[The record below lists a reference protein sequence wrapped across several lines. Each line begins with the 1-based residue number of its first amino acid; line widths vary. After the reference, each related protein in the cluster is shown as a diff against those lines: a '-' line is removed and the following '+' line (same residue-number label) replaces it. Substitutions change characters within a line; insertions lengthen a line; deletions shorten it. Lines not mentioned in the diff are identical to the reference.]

1 MNTNANFI
9 DDARQIV
16 QDYFEQ
22 RVHYEYTMERAAAGR
37 RSGAYTEDYERGVR
51 IDCENAMANLRG
63 VARQR
68 LTALEQEFKTDLL
81 KRTAPNGAELD
92 GADFRLLSSGLPM
105 SAAEFS
111 ALCERNASNETVLR
125 AAGSYAAQHDMIPY
139 FRQYY
144 HTPTERMDAFAHI
157 VKTARVA
164 LDAQRQYCSALDPKH
179 WACVTGADAK
189 VIGTSAEYYKGK
201 TGSSSTT
208 APTTTA
214 AANSNTAWSAQDST
228 INGVT

>member
-9 DDARQIV
+9 NDARQIV
-16 QDYFEQ
+16 RDYFEQ
-22 RVHYEYTMERAAAGR
+22 RVHYEGIMERAAAGR

-68 LTALEQEFKTDLL
+68 LAGLEQEFKDDLL

-92 GADFRLLSSGLPM
+92 SADFRLLSSGLPM
-105 SAAEFS
+105 SVAEFS

-144 HTPTERMDAFAHI
+144 RTPTERVDAFSHI
-157 VKTARVA
+157 IETARVA

-179 WACVTGADAK
+179 WACVTGDDAK
-189 VIGTSAEYYKGK
+189 VIGSSADYYKGK
-201 TGSSSTT
+201 TGSSSTA
-208 APTTTA
+208 APSAAGAASTTT
-214 AANSNTAWSAQDST
+214 WSAQDST
-228 INGVT
+228 INGVV

>member
-9 DDARQIV
+9 NDARQIV
-16 QDYFEQ
+16 RDYFEQ
-22 RVHYEYTMERAAAGR
+22 RVHYEGIMERAAAGR

-68 LTALEQEFKTDLL
+68 LAGLEQEFKDDLL

-92 GADFRLLSSGLPM
+92 SADFRLLSSGLPM

-144 HTPTERMDAFAHI
+144 RTPTERVDAFSHI
-157 VKTARVA
+157 IETARVA

-179 WACVTGADAK
+179 WACVTGDDAK
-189 VIGTSAEYYKGK
+189 VIGSSADYYKGK
-201 TGSSSTT
+201 TGSSSTA
-208 APTTTA
+208 APSAAGAASTTT
-214 AANSNTAWSAQDST
+214 WSAQDST
-228 INGVT
+228 INGVV

>member
-16 QDYFEQ
+16 RDYFEQ
-22 RVHYEYTMERAAAGR
+22 RVHYEGIMERAAAGR

-51 IDCENAMANLRG
+51 IDCENAMVNLRG

-68 LTALEQEFKTDLL
+68 LAGLEQEFKDDLL

-92 GADFRLLSSGLPM
+92 SADFRLLSSGLPM

-144 HTPTERMDAFAHI
+144 RTPTERVEAFSHI
-157 VKTARVA
+157 IKTARVA

-179 WACVTGADAK
+179 WACVTGDDAK
-189 VIGTSAEYYKGK
+189 VIGPSADYYKGK
-201 TGSSSTT
+201 TGSSSTA
-208 APTTTA
+208 APSAAGAASSTT
-214 AANSNTAWSAQDST
+214 WSAQDST
-228 INGVT
+228 INGVV

>member
-9 DDARQIV
+9 NDARQIV
-16 QDYFEQ
+16 RDYFEQ
-22 RVHYEYTMERAAAGR
+22 RVHYEGIMERAAAGR

-51 IDCENAMANLRG
+51 IDCENEMANLRG

-68 LTALEQEFKTDLL
+68 LAGLEQEFKDDLL

-92 GADFRLLSSGLPM
+92 SADFRLLSSGLPM

-144 HTPTERMDAFAHI
+144 RTPTERVDAFSHI
-157 VKTARVA
+157 IKTARVA

-179 WACVTGADAK
+179 WACVTGDDAK
-189 VIGTSAEYYKGK
+189 VIGPSADYYKGK
-201 TGSSSTT
+201 TGSGFTAAPSAAGAASTT
-208 APTTTA
+208 T
-214 AANSNTAWSAQDST
+214 WSAQDST
-228 INGVT
+228 INGVV